1 MDLKSEL
8 LGYWDRRLS
17 NKNNLIFIDGKIYQ
31 LGSDISG
38 VEQGSLYWEPVFN
51 TKYFWNTDLSF
62 MSSNN
67 FQYLGQLP
75 KSLLEKHPANSIW
88 LSPEEYNILLRY
100 PFTHQ
105 PNLQEIENLL
115 QEIKNISL
123 NL

>member
-1 MDLKSEL
+1 MDLKSRLME
-8 LGYWDRRLS
+8 YWDEILS
-17 NKNNLIFIDGKIYQ
+17 KRDILIFTDRKVYQ
-31 LGSDISG
+31 LGSHISG
-38 VEQGSLYWEPVFN
+38 VEQGSFCWEPVFN
-51 TKYFWNTDLSF
+51 ARHFWNTQLSF
-62 MSSNN
+62 MVSNN

-75 KSLLEKHPANSIW
+75 KNLLEKHPADSIW

-115 QEIKNISL
+115 QEIKNLSL

>member
-8 LGYWDRRLS
+8 LSYWDGILS
-17 NKNNLIFIDGKIYQ
+17 NEDNLIFTDGKIYQ
-31 LGSDISG
+31 LGYNISG
-38 VEQGSLYWEPVFN
+38 VERGRLYWEPVFN
-51 TKYFWNTDLSF
+51 NKHFWNTNLSF
-62 MSSNN
+62 RSSNN

-88 LSPEEYNILLRY
+88 LSPEEYLILLRY

-115 QEIKNISL
+115 QEIKNIYL